1 MTFSISY
8 KTYDKG
14 AFNLIRFDG
23 AEGSM
28 IRQEDMAKSKIEPKK
43 EEERKISFCLDF
55 SISSQ
60 YIPVRASG
68 IPV

>member
-1 MTFSISY
+1 MNFIFLCALKQEFVVGLTSLSDIGYSMTFSISY

-28 IRQEDMAKSKIEPKK
+28 IRQEDMGEIKN
-43 EEERKISFCLDF
+43 
-55 SISSQ
+55 
-60 YIPVRASG
+60 
-68 IPV
+68 